1 MLKTDLMEIKKT
13 IKKDNVTISRLATCY
28 VYGNERKMVRKDMSF
43 LNLPEEEFYKYLEI
57 IKKVMDCKAGDT
69 LQSIPVNNSETKKVL
84 DTFRQTELKTPEIID
99 AFCEEIKKNFDF
111 LGNYLII
118 FYYSAYDVPARG
130 TDKLKQLES
139 DEVYNAIYCAICPV
153 ELSEPGLSF
162 FEEEG
167 EIHNRIRDWVVSDP
181 EVGFMYPDF
190 HNRTIDDS
198 KVAYGIRNKKDQHDE
213 LATALFG
220 ARSYPTSA
228 AQAETLTLALSESL
242 AEEDV
247 EKVTAVT
254 KNIVAKVKAIEEKI
268 KEDAEFAKV
277 QESENPEEAPVITV
291 IREPIATIEDIK
303 QVIVESGISEEKA
316 DNFVKT
322 YQEMSPEISD
332 SVRVDKAYKKGKIK
346 AENIDISIP
355 SEKMNDVVIK
365 EIDGKRCIVIEL
377 TDNTSEISVNG
388 IVCS

>member
-13 IKKDNVTISRLATCY
+13 IKKDNVTISRIATCY

-69 LQSIPVNNSETKKVL
+69 LQSIPFKNGETKKVL
-84 DTFRQTELKTPEIID
+84 DTFRQTELKSPEIID
-99 AFCEEIKKNFDF
+99 ALCEQIKESFEF

-118 FYYSAYDVPARG
+118 FYYSAYDLPARG
-130 TDKLKQLES
+130 TDKLKQNES

-167 EIHNRIRDWVVSDP
+167 EIHNRIRDWVVESP

-190 HNRTIDDS
+190 HNRVIDDTR
-198 KVAYGIRNKKDQHDE
+198 VAYGIRNKKDQHDE
-213 LATALFG
+213 LVDALFG
-220 ARSYPTSA
+220 ARSLPTSA
-228 AQAETLTLALSESL
+228 AQAQTLTMALSESL
-242 AEEDV
+242 ADENL
-247 EKVTAVT
+247 EKVTEVT
-254 KNIVAKVKAIEEKI
+254 KNIVAKVKAIEERI
-268 KEDAEFAKV
+268 KADEEIIKTEDS
-277 QESENPEEAPVITV
+277 ESDEPVIKV
-291 IREPIATIEDIK
+291 IREPVATISDIK
-303 QVIVESGISEEKA
+303 QVIVDSGISEEKA
-316 DNFVKT
+316 ENFVQT
-322 YQEMSPEISD
+322 YKELSPEVSD
-332 SVRVDKAYKKGKIK
+332 QVRVDKAYKKGKIK

-355 SEKMNDVVIK
+355 SDKMNDVAIK

-377 TDNTSEISVNG
+377 SDNTSEISVNG
-388 IVCS
+388 IICN